1 MVSPRALALLR
12 LIASEY
18 RGVCSNGIRA
28 LGAPPHPTLSP
39 SGGEGTRPD
48 ARSLTE
54 GAGRGEGWASAR
66 AWSALQPVDREDVLA
81 DQSDLAHRVLL
92 GPVPRVGRKFHGCVP
107 EPEGLEPVRGQILV
121 AGARDLHRPLHSVDA
136 RPPRRPCPRHFGQV
150 VAAATE
156 GDHTRRVLEQ

>member
-92 GPVPRVGRKFHGCVP
+92 GPVPRVGRKLHGRVP
-107 EPEGLEPVRGQILV
+107 EPEALEPVRGQILV
-121 AGARDLHRPLHSVDA
+121 AGARDLRGQLHAIDG
-136 RPPRRPCPRHFGQV
+136 RPRRRPRARHVGQV
-150 VAAATE
+150 VAAAAQ
-156 GDHTRRVLEQ
+156 GDHARRML